1 MWGMKQTLILVIL
14 DGWGIGAENESNP
27 IYRAQPQTIKFIE
40 ANFPAGAL
48 QASGLAVGL
57 PWEEEGSSEVGH
69 LTLGAGRVLEQYFLK
84 ISGCIEDG
92 SFFENPKLKEA
103 FAHAKKNNSAAH
115 LVGLFSEGNV
125 HSSLKHLS
133 ALLEMAKREGA
144 SRVFLQLFS
153 DGRDSKPR
161 SVLEALK
168 KFLGENILASL
179 SGRFYAMNR
188 DGHWERTEKVYRVLT
203 EGGQAL
209 KTPEELTKA
218 AYARDFNDEFIE
230 PAATSGPHPIAEN
243 DAVIFFNFREDSIRQ
258 ISEPF
263 LNPTFDKFP
272 VKNFKNLS
280 VVTMTKYQEEFE
292 KNAAFT
298 TEKIENTLGKV
309 LADAGKIQL
318 RIAETA
324 KYTHITYFFDG
335 YNDKPFANEYGILVP
350 SEKLAHPEEHPAMMA
365 ETITD
370 RAVISL
376 NEGGFDFI
384 LVNYGNPD
392 ITAHTKNYNS
402 VLEAVKVIDRELER
416 LMKSALGHEHILL
429 ITSDH
434 GNAENLIDLKTGEP
448 ETKHNPNP
456 VPFYLV
462 GKQFQK
468 SIPTPEGKK
477 LEIIG
482 MLSDVAPTI
491 LELMRLSKPPEMTGQ
506 SLLEQLI

>member
-1 MWGMKQTLILVIL
+1 MRQTFILVIL
-14 DGWGIGAENESNP
+14 DGWGIGEENESNP
-27 IYRAQPQTIKFIE
+27 IYRAEPKIIKFIE
-40 ANFPAGAL
+40 KNFPAGAL

-57 PWEEEGSSEVGH
+57 PWEEEGNSEVGH
-69 LTLGAGRVLEQYFLK
+69 LTLGAGRILHQHFLK
-84 ISGCIEDG
+84 ISSAIDNG
-92 SFFENPKLKEA
+92 SFFENAELKKA
-103 FAHAKKNNSAAH
+103 FAHAKKNNSAVH
-115 LVGLFSEGNV
+115 LVGLLSEGNV

-133 ALLEMAKREGA
+133 ALVEMAKREGTP
-144 SRVFLQLFS
+144 RVYFQFFA
-153 DGRDSKPR
+153 DGRDSPPH
-161 SVLEALK
+161 SVISLIQKLK
-168 KFLGENILASL
+168 TENAIASL

-203 EGGQAL
+203 ETEQNL
-209 KTPEELTKA
+209 KTPEEMVKA

-230 PAATSGPHPIAEN
+230 PSATSGPHPILDN
-243 DAVIFFNFREDSIRQ
+243 DAVIFFNFREDSMRQ

-263 LNPTFDKFP
+263 LNPAFKEFETKKFQ
-272 VKNFKNLS
+272 NLC
-280 VVTMTKYQEEFE
+280 VVTMTKYHEQFMT
-292 KNAAFT
+292 NVAFA
-298 TEKIENTLGKV
+298 TEKIENPLGKV

-318 RIAETA
+318 RIAETQ
-324 KYTHITYFFDG
+324 KYAHVTYFFNG
-335 YNDKPFANEYGILVP
+335 YNDKPFQNEYRILVP
-350 SEKLAHPEEHPAMMA
+350 SEKLAHPDEHPAMMA

-384 LVNYGNPD
+384 LVNYANPD
-392 ITAHTKNYNS
+392 ITAHTKNYGA
-402 VLEAVKVIDRELER
+402 VLEAVNVIDHELER
-416 LMKSALGHEHILL
+416 LIKSTLGHDHVLF

-448 ETKHNPNP
+448 ETKHNSNP

-468 SIPTPEGKK
+468 SASKSEGKR

-491 LELMRLSKPPEMTGQ
+491 LELMKLSQPPEMTGQ